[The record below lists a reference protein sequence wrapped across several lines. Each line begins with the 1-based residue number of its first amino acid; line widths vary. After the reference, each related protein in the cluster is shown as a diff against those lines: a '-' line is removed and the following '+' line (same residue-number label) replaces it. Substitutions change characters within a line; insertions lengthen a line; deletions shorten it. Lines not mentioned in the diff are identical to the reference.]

1 MKKTLLND
9 IRFYL
14 KKIPRPLLL
23 SFRYIIGLS
32 PIIWIFSKTDIAAL
46 ISNLKQVPL
55 WTMPVAS
62 AIVLLVIFFNGYKW
76 WLLIRCFIIDL
87 PLSKAMRTHLIG
99 TFYSLV
105 LPTSAAQDFVRA
117 SLLSK
122 EGDYPVIWG
131 SSWVSR
137 IFGLMTYGLFSICS
151 LYFIRKYY
159 NLPSELSS
167 IITITLL
174 TIPVVFL
181 LSFSK
186 KTTKNFR
193 GLIQKFLPRKI
204 LVVVENIR
212 ESIYQFR
219 YKKVQL
225 FTNFIITLLL
235 TFFAVLNCSLILKG
249 ITGHFYFIECF
260 AFIPLI
266 EIITM
271 SLPLTPNGIGVRESL
286 TAVMFATIGISNE
299 SLAIYISISLL
310 LNILKLVGGIPLLF
324 RNGRG

>member
-14 KKIPRPLLL
+14 NKIPKPLMLL
-23 SFRYIIGLS
+23 FRYIIGFS
-32 PIIWIFSKTDIAAL
+32 PIIWIFSKTDMAAL
-46 ISNLKQVPL
+46 ISNLKLVPL
-55 WTMPVAS
+55 WTLPVAS
-62 AIVLLVIFFNGYKW
+62 TIVLLFIFFQGYKW
-76 WLLIRCFIIDL
+76 WLLIRCFITDL
-87 PLSKAMRTHLIG
+87 PLTKAMRTHLIG

-159 NLPSELSS
+159 NLPSELSTV
-167 IITITLL
+167 ITATLL

-186 KTTKNFR
+186 KTTKSIR
-193 GLIQKFLPRKI
+193 VLIQKVLPRKFLFI
-204 LVVVENIR
+204 IENVR
-212 ESIYQFR
+212 EGIYQFR

-225 FTNFIITLLL
+225 LTNFLITLFM
-235 TFFAVLNCSLILKG
+235 TFFAVFNCSLILKG
-249 ITGHFYFIECF
+249 ITGHFYLGECF

-286 TAVMFATIGISNE
+286 TAVMFGTIGISTE
-299 SLAIYISISLL
+299 SLAIYISISLY
-310 LNILKLVGGIPLLF
+310 LNSLKLVGGIPLLF
-324 RNGRG
+324 NNRKG